1 MLRIALEGSEKID
14 GFENISQKM
23 RSSAYMMYDFSQ
35 YDLRYMMCG
44 SWEPILVNF

>member
-1 MLRIALEGSEKID
+1 MLRIALAWSEKLD
-14 GFENISQKM
+14 GFENIFEKM
-23 RSSAYMMYDFSQ
+23 SSSADTIHDLSQ